1 MRRRNDY
8 LLEAPMRPIALWLL
22 ASPVL
27 GCGPAAQR
35 SGAAVSPNSYFITA
49 DKIAQSGARTAW
61 DALRLTV
68 PNVQFRESRGRPA
81 KITRRGRASIYL
93 DDQTRLIID
102 NVRVYDIRVLEQMA
116 ASDISTIEVLSG
128 LDATTYYGGTSTSG
142 MIVIRTKTG
151 PTP

>member
-1 MRRRNDY
+1 MK
-8 LLEAPMRPIALWLL
+8 PIALWLL
-22 ASPVL
+22 AIPLL
-27 GCGPAAQR
+27 GCGATTR
-35 SGAAVSPNSYFITA
+35 GSGAPASPNSYFITD

-81 KITRRGRASIYL
+81 KISRRGRASIYL

-102 NVRVYDIRVLEQMA
+102 NLRVYDIRVHEQIA
-116 ASDISTIEVLSG
+116 ASDIMTIEVLSG

-142 MIVIRTKTG
+142 VNVIKTKTG
-151 PTP
+151 PIP

>member
-1 MRRRNDY
+1 MK
-8 LLEAPMRPIALWLL
+8 PIALWLL
-22 ASPVL
+22 ATPIL
-27 GCGPAAQR
+27 GCGPATRA
-35 SGAAVSPNSYFITA
+35 SGAPASPNSYFITE

-68 PNVQFRESRGRPA
+68 PIVQFRERRGRPA
-81 KITRRGRASIYL
+81 EINRRGRASIYL

-102 NVRVYDIRVLEQMA
+102 NVRVYDLRVLEQMA
-116 ASDISTIEVLSG
+116 AADILTIEVLSG

-142 MIVIRTKTG
+142 MIVIKTKTG

>member
-1 MRRRNDY
+1 MKS
-8 LLEAPMRPIALWLL
+8 IALWLL
-22 ASPVL
+22 AIPLL
-27 GCGPAAQR
+27 GCGATTR
-35 SGAAVSPNSYFITA
+35 GSGAPASPNSYFITD

-81 KITRRGRASIYL
+81 KISRRGRASIYL

-116 ASDISTIEVLSG
+116 ASDIMTIEVLSG

-142 MIVIRTKTG
+142 MIVIKTKTG
-151 PTP
+151 PIP

>member
-1 MRRRNDY
+1 MK
-8 LLEAPMRPIALWLL
+8 PIALWLL
-22 ASPVL
+22 AIPLL
-27 GCGPAAQR
+27 GCGATTR
-35 SGAAVSPNSYFITA
+35 GSGAPASPNSYFITD

-81 KITRRGRASIYL
+81 KISRRGRASIYL

-116 ASDISTIEVLSG
+116 ASDIMTIEVLSG

-142 MIVIRTKTG
+142 MIVIKTKTG